1 MSNMNQNQN
10 NTNQS
15 NTYGNAY
22 NNSSYNNPYYSKQIL
37 SNVKLY
43 HKTLCPFSRF
53 VRILLAECEV
63 NFDEE
68 VVGNLNDNTPM
79 ETYPIMEFCL
89 EKKFVNT
96 EASKI
101 YKKNIKPEVFE
112 MSGVNAIVEQVN
124 ELYTLYSND
133 IRQKAN
139 TRIFCEIFNGQMYP
153 YAVKPIM
160 DERIVKFYNDRSLPS
175 SKNLFAKSAVLNEYL
190 KIIDEILERR
200 NCIASDSLSI
210 ADFCAAAHISC
221 VDYIG
226 SISWSN
232 LPNMK
237 KWYHR
242 IKSRRSFRPLL
253 QDKIPF
259 VNASKHYSMLD
270 F

>member
-1 MSNMNQNQN
+1 MSKNMNNMNQN
-10 NTNQS
+10 
-15 NTYGNAY
+15 NTYGNGY
-22 NNSSYNNPYYSKQIL
+22 NNSSYNNSYYSKQIL

-53 VRILLAECEV
+53 IRILLSECDVSFE
-63 NFDEE
+63 EE

-89 EKKFVNT
+89 EKKFVNS

-101 YKKNIKPEVFE
+101 YKQNIKPEVFE
-112 MSGVNAIVEQVN
+112 MSGVNAIVEQIN

-133 IRQKAN
+133 IHQKAN
-139 TRIFCEIFNGQMYP
+139 ARTFCEIFNGQMYP

-160 DERIVKFYNDRSLPS
+160 EERIVKFYNDRSLPN
-175 SKNLFAKSAVLNEYL
+175 SKNLFAKSAILNEYL
-190 KIIDEILERR
+190 KMIDEILERR

-226 SISWSN
+226 CISWSN

-242 IKSRRSFRPLL
+242 VKSRKSFRPLL